1 MSSANIVLYRERR
14 ENHSYDVL
22 TPSLTQLKNKLMLQG
37 NKGLHLG
44 IRNSALFS
52 PNLFFQEPHPRAL
65 FLFLL
70 GGNRWQLITRVLASG
85 KHPFITSQHKD
96 HTRWGFNR
104 PVSLG
109 PFWWPCGE
117 GAETRLELQGREGLR
132 VARTRVQP
140 RRDRKLNSQ
149 RDGCGCGYGGGG
161 AVEDVQVSTCL
172 LQFLTALPPP
182 HFFAF

>member
-1 MSSANIVLYRERR
+1 MSSANIVLYRERC

-37 NKGLHLG
+37 NKGIHLG

-65 FLFLL
+65 FFFLL

-117 GAETRLELQGREGLR
+117 GAETRLELQRQEGLR

-140 RRDRKLNSQ
+140 WRDRSEGRRLRS
-149 RDGCGCGYGGGG
+149 
-161 AVEDVQVSTCL
+161 
-172 LQFLTALPPP
+172 
-182 HFFAF
+182 